1 MPTQLF
7 EMMLTKLKRILY
19 CAPSCAKAYDQAH
32 QHFTDNMKWMSV
44 PGIKMIQPFQHVH
57 QGFCLSNNAFNFRS
71 VTAPPFTGLSSPLCR
86 SEAYPTISAVHH

>member
-57 QGFCLSNNAFNFRS
+57 
-71 VTAPPFTGLSSPLCR
+71 
-86 SEAYPTISAVHH
+86 